1 MSSYLSIYGVE
12 RATDNKLLLVSYSRS
27 NGVYQAINDNMSV
40 VFDNGEEPQYSEI
53 TLENITDAMDDVK
66 KDIDDANRRIN
77 EFEKIAFRKV
87 DSIDEESLEKME
99 EEQPSP
105 EYDDYVDE
113 NEKMD
118 IFEIVNEI
126 LSWKEYVDE
135 LYCTYYKLE
144 FILNML
150 DEIEYNDE
158 SDFSKIV
165 CNIN

>member
-165 CNIN
+165 CNIS

>member
-150 DEIEYNDE
+150 DEIEYNYE